1 MIATGDEAASR
12 EAWRTIMNPASGETV
27 TFLETA
33 EESGGAHVVLQIEIA
48 PGGGAAPH
56 AHRYE
61 TEAFEVLAGTVDLQ
75 VGTQRIALAVGGT
88 ASVSPETL
96 HGFHNSTAVPATLRV
111 TASPPEHLERG
122 LRAAYHMMREG
133 LLPKQPLVAAL
144 LLQQGDV
151 YLAPLPRWL
160 YWPLIGV
167 LAQLGRWRGG
177 EQVLARYGA
186 RPSSS

>member
-88 ASVSPETL
+88 ATVSPETL

-122 LRAAYHMMREG
+122 LRATYYMMREG

-144 LLQQGDV
+144 LLQQGGV
-151 YLAPLPRWL
+151 YLPPLPRWC
-160 YWPLIGV
+160 YWPLINA
-167 LAQLGRWRGG
+167 LARLGRWTGG
-177 EQVLARYGA
+177 EAALARYGA
-186 RPSSS
+186 RPT

>member
-1 MIATGDEAASR
+1 MSMGNGDTTPP
-12 EAWRTIMNPASGETV
+12 EAWRTIFNPLSSETV
-27 TFLETA
+27 TFVETA
-33 EESGGAHVVLQIEIA
+33 EESNGSRVVMHIEVG
-48 PGGGAAPH
+48 PGGGPAPH
-56 AHRYE
+56 AHRKQ
-61 TEAFEVLAGTVDLQ
+61 TEVFEVLTGTVEFQLGKRQ
-75 VGTQRIALAVGGT
+75 IKLPPGGSVTAPTGVLHSFKNNTQD
-88 ASVSPETL
+88 
-96 HGFHNSTAVPATLRV
+96 PATIRV
-111 TASPPEHLERG
+111 TASPAEHIEPG
-122 LRAAYHMMREG
+122 LRATFYMMREG